1 MSYFV
6 TPVTPVG
13 PAVVSCRRS
22 FMRGQLYA
30 WASTRTGGEMLAL
43 GQAHAQVGRCL
54 HLPLGIHLKL
64 AESAQAQSVSH
75 LLHSRMVLLQHTH
88 QAGISTTFNRQ
99 KKLPSQA
106 RCKQREETRGD
117 ELENL

>member
-6 TPVTPVG
+6 TPVTPGG

-22 FMRGQLYA
+22 FMRGQ
-30 WASTRTGGEMLAL
+30 
-43 GQAHAQVGRCL
+43 AHAQAVRCM

-75 LLHSRMVLLQHTH
+75 LLHSQMVLLQHTH
-88 QAGISTTFNRQ
+88 QAGISTTCNRQ
-99 KKLPSQA
+99 
-106 RCKQREETRGD
+106 
-117 ELENL
+117 